1 MSIVRFYRGSL
12 CGNAPFSFL
21 ERSVR
26 RQKERDTDNGAESGD
41 FPEKTAQNPE
51 RNMKNSEE
59 KQGFCGVE

>member
-1 MSIVRFYRGSL
+1 
-12 CGNAPFSFL
+12 L
-21 ERSVR
+21 ERSFR
-26 RQKERDTDNGAESGD
+26 GQKGRDTDNGAESGD

>member
-1 MSIVRFYRGSL
+1 MSVFTGAVY
-12 CGNAPFSFL
+12 GNAPFSFL

-26 RQKERDTDNGAESGD
+26 GQEERDTDNGAESGD

-59 KQGFCGVE
+59 KHGFCGVE